1 MKGFTITEVVEMAL
15 QTERLGYKFYTTMSK
30 RFKKQKELKE
40 LFDILA
46 KMEKAHENRFESLKD
61 FVIKREPEDWQEA
74 QKYFRAIMESEFF
87 IGKRKSL
94 PSMSNIKTERD
105 AVELAIGFEKETLLF
120 YIGLR
125 GEIREKHILDE
136 IIKEEQSHITWLTSI
151 LGRMP

>member
-1 MKGFTITEVVEMAL
+1 MKGFTITEIVEMAV
-15 QTERLGYKFYTTMSK
+15 QAERLGYKFYTAMSK

-40 LFDILA
+40 LFDTLA
-46 KMEKAHENRFESLKD
+46 EKEKVHEKRFESLKD

-94 PSMSNIKTERD
+94 PSMSNIKTEKD
-105 AVELAIGFEKETLLF
+105 AVGLAIGFEKETLLF

-151 LGRMP
+151 LGRLS